1 MFDRRHQDIESL
13 EQMELNCCEV
23 PPSEEVGDP
32 TGEFFQHGN
41 YQQMDM
47 TWRLFFLIVKCH
59 EAS

>member
-41 YQQMDM
+41 YQKMDM